1 MGSDGLGPTFELVTA
16 GLRVV
21 SEGAG
26 SAFELDTTLPV
37 GARPVK
43 VGCAGAMATGLGPPG
58 LGIGMVGL
66 FEGIGMGVA
75 GARVSTHVPF
85 IQLKPVGH
93 GG

>member
-1 MGSDGLGPTFELVTA
+1 M
-16 GLRVV
+16 
-21 SEGAG
+21 
-26 SAFELDTTLPV
+26 

-66 FEGIGMGVA
+66 VEGMGMGVI